1 MMTELHGSKMV
12 GEDTSITVKEA
23 VRNELRRFKA
33 EYGLTYDEAIVRLLD
48 EVDWLEADDEL
59 LEEFDV

>member
-1 MMTELHGSKMV
+1 MV

-33 EYGLTYDEAIVRLLD
+33 EDGLTYDEAIVRLLD